1 MPRAARS
8 ESARPAFA
16 GLSRSGTTRPKDG
29 HRELP
34 RTCHERAHAR
44 CHSAPWMKRF
54 RPFWR
59 SIALYLIV
67 LAALAWFLS
76 AMHGKENCHYNVN
89 FSPRLVCT
97 EKADAD

>member
-1 MPRAARS
+1 
-8 ESARPAFA
+8 
-16 GLSRSGTTRPKDG
+16 
-29 HRELP
+29 
-34 RTCHERAHAR
+34 
-44 CHSAPWMKRF
+44 MKRL

-76 AMHGKENCHYNVN
+76 ATHGKENCHYNVN